1 MGFRVLVTDLRHES
15 IEREKRILSE
25 IDAEVIA
32 GFCETEDQVLEF
44 GTDFDA
50 LMVSYTPIGE
60 KIFSNMPRLKVVVKY
75 GVGYDNIDLD
85 AATRWGVAVC
95 NVRHHCIDEVSTHAV
110 GLLLCAVRRICYFNN
125 EVRNGVWRDDPSELG
140 IIRLKGKNLG
150 IVGLGNIG
158 GRFAEKMFPFGVNV
172 LVYDPYI
179 PDARIVK
186 KGYHRIDRLDKLFSK
201 SNFIS
206 IHCPLNDETRGM
218 ICSEVLSMSRGLIL
232 VNTARGGIVDNA
244 SVVRGI
250 KNGEISIYAADV
262 LSEEPP
268 YVEDESL
275 KFLLSS
281 DRVILTPHCAWYS
294 CESEEELIEGTA
306 QEVLNV
312 LSGRKPR
319 SLVNPEVMKKL
330 KKG

>member
-15 IEREKRILSE
+15 TEREKRILSS
-25 IDAEVIA
+25 IDADVIA
-32 GFCETEDQVLEF
+32 GFCETEEQVLEF

-60 KIFSNMPRLKVVVKY
+60 KLFSKMPKLKVVVKY

-95 NVRHHCIDEVSTHAV
+95 NVRHHCIEEVSTHAL
-110 GLLLCAVRRICYFNN
+110 GLLLCAVRRICYLSN
-125 EVRNGVWRDDPSELG
+125 EVRNGVWRDDPSGLG
-140 IIRLKGKNLG
+140 ITRMKGKNLG

-158 GRFAEKMFPFGVNV
+158 SRFAEKVIPLGVNI

-179 PDARIVK
+179 PKVKIEK
-186 KGYHRIDRLDKLFSK
+186 KGYQRVNRLDELFSR

-206 IHCPLNDETRGM
+206 IHCPLNDETRG
-218 ICSEVLSMSRGLIL
+218 IISTEVLSRSRALIL
-232 VNTARGGIVDNA
+232 VNTARGAIVDNA
-244 SVVRGI
+244 SVVRAI
-250 KNGEISIYAADV
+250 KNGEVSIYAADV

-268 YVEDESL
+268 YRDDESL

-281 DRVILTPHCAWYS
+281 ESVILTPHYAWYS

-312 LSGRKPR
+312 LSGKKPR
-319 SLVNPEVMKKL
+319 SLVNPEVQGRL
-330 KKG
+330 K